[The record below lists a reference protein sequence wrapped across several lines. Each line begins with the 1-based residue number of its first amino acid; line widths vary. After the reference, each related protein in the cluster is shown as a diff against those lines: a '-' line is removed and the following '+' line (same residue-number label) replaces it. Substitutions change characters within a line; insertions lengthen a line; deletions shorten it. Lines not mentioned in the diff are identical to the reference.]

1 MDLVFKNS
9 FKFCPVAFQLL
20 KRHFKPDVNNC
31 KTYTTALWAHYLQN
45 NNWYDQ
51 NILTMVLLNKNQH
64 IDFYAAVTP
73 LGLPPV
79 SNLKC
84 LNSPFMNLSLRKLV
98 CIRED
103 IT

>member
-1 MDLVFKNS
+1 
-9 FKFCPVAFQLL
+9 
-20 KRHFKPDVNNC
+20 
-31 KTYTTALWAHYLQN
+31 
-45 NNWYDQ
+45 
-51 NILTMVLLNKNQH
+51 MVLLNKNQY

-84 LNSPFMNLSLRKLV
+84 LNIPFMNLSLRKLV

-103 IT
+103 MILKA